1 MTHALTMDQVG
12 QIVNNTMLV
21 LLARPDLLPDWRAN
35 LLDLMQQARAQEME
49 DEMLFVAAVLT
60 LLHSPDD
67 KLPTGTVYDYAWE
80 SLLISLATG
89 VAQPLDREEGVS
101 LERLLRSVAE
111 AVVAVVTHAPTQK
124 DTIMGEIKQMRAA
137 AVDAAVPELVAWV
150 DDALA
155 LLQGKAIDEL
165 GQTHHG
171 IYATYWDA
179 IIQAIQ
185 RQS

>member
-1 MTHALTMDQVG
+1 MSHALTMDQVG

-35 LLDLMQQARAQEME
+35 LQDLMQQARIQEME

-80 SLLISLATG
+80 SLLVSLTTG
-89 VAQPLDREEGVS
+89 VAQPLDRDENGIS

-111 AVVAVVTHAPTQK
+111 AVVAVMSHTPVKT
-124 DTIMGEIKQMRAA
+124 DTIKAEIMQMRAA

-150 DDALA
+150 DDAVA
-155 LLQGKAIDEL
+155 LLDGAAPDEL
-165 GQTHHG
+165 GHAHKG
-171 IYATYWDA
+171 IFATYWDA

-185 RQS
+185 SK

>member
-1 MTHALTMDQVG
+1 MSHALTMDQVG

-21 LLARPDLLPDWRAN
+21 LLARPDLMPDWRAN
-35 LLDLMQQARAQEME
+35 LQDLMVQSRVQQME

-67 KLPTGTVYDYAWE
+67 KLPTGTAYDYAWE

-89 VAQPLDREEGVS
+89 VAQPLDREEEGIS

-111 AVVAVVTHAPTQK
+111 AVVAVVTHAPEQK
-124 DTIMGEIKQMRAA
+124 DTIQTEILQMRAA
-137 AVDAAVPELVAWV
+137 AENAAVPELIAWV

-155 LLQGKAIDEL
+155 LLGGAALDDLDQ
-165 GQTHHG
+165 QHQG

-179 IIQAIQ
+179 ITQAIQ
-185 RQS
+185 SQ